1 LGDTALLLNSFV
13 RSRLLPPALA
23 VAFAFLTPGNP
34 ALAQAPA
41 WVWTQQPANLGDL
54 KPELR
59 RYHDSGDY
67 ARDLA
72 AVAGAA
78 QAYVEWRAGEVAR
91 PALVLD
97 IDETSLSNWPEIVA
111 NDFGYIP
118 DGPCHLPQGPCGVH
132 AWERSA
138 RAAAIAPTL
147 RLFNAAKAKGV
158 AVFFV
163 TGRHEPEWAA
173 TELNLRRAGYRGWAG
188 LFMQPAGSKPP
199 SAADFKAPARARIE
213 ARGYT
218 IIANMGDQPS
228 DLAGGRAERTFQLPN
243 PFYRIP

>member
-1 LGDTALLLNSFV
+1 LLNSPAPPY
-13 RSRLLPPALA
+13 RRRARLLLP
-23 VAFAFLTPGNP
+23 AFAFFFLAFASV

-41 WVWTQQPANLGDL
+41 WGWTHQPANLGDL

-59 RYHDSGDY
+59 RYHNSGDY
-67 ARDLA
+67 ERDLA

-78 QAYVEWRAGEVAR
+78 QDYVEWRAGQVAR

-97 IDETSLSNWPEIVA
+97 IDETSLSNWPELVA
-111 NDFGYIP
+111 DDFGYIP
-118 DGPCHLPQGPCGVH
+118 DGPCHLPKGPCGVH

-147 RLFNAAKAKGV
+147 RLFNAAQAKGV
-158 AVFFV
+158 AVFFI
-163 TGRHEPEWAA
+163 TGRHEPERAA
-173 TELNLRRAGYRGWAG
+173 TERNLRRVGYRGWAR
-188 LFMQPAGSKPP
+188 LLMEPAGSKFP
-199 SAADFKAPARARIE
+199 SAADFKAPQRARIE
-213 ARGYT
+213 AQGYS

-228 DLAGGRAERTFQLPN
+228 DLAGGHAERTFLLPN